1 MALSSGIDLTEF
13 HEPLSEIKET
23 VRKNLKIPD
32 VPLVLYIGRL
42 DKEKRVNILIEALAL
57 FPENIRFHALIV
69 GTGSEAASL
78 QELVRTTHLEE
89 KVTFT
94 GLVSAEELPAL
105 YSIAAVF
112 IMPSTAELQSLV
124 TMEAMALKLPV
135 IGAKAGALPY
145 LIQPNKNGFL
155 FEPDRPADL
164 AKKLTMLLSDEKLRK
179 EMGKESFKLIQKHD
193 INVTAK
199 TLEALYEKLIRE
211 KKQEKALTVKK
222 KFEIQWFS

>member
-1 MALSSGIDLTEF
+1 
-13 HEPLSEIKET
+13 
-23 VRKNLKIPD
+23 
-32 VPLVLYIGRL
+32 
-42 DKEKRVNILIEALAL
+42 
-57 FPENIRFHALIV
+57 
-69 GTGSEAASL
+69 
-78 QELVRTTHLEE
+78 
-89 KVTFT
+89 
-94 GLVSAEELPAL
+94 
-105 YSIAAVF
+105 
-112 IMPSTAELQSLV
+112 
-124 TMEAMALKLPV
+124 
-135 IGAKAGALPY
+135 